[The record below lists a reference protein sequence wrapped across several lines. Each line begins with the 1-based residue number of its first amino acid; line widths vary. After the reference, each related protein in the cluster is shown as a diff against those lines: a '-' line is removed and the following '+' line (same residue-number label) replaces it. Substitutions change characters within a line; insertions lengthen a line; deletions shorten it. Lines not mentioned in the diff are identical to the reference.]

1 MPFNS
6 MKKAYEREKKLERT
20 WTLSISESKGKN
32 DFIAIIAQFHAH
44 FELIQLVYIQ
54 IMWMVVFVL
63 EKKNQKLIRVWFLL
77 V

>member
-6 MKKAYEREKKLERT
+6 IKKAYEREKKLERT
-20 WTLSISESKGKN
+20 WTLSISESEEKN

-54 IMWMVVFVL
+54 IMWIVVFVH
-63 EKKNQKLIRVWFLL
+63 EKNQKLIRVWFLL
-77 V
+77 I